1 MLQLPVIFVFSLFLG
16 LVMYAN
22 KFQKRKTKINLNKKL
37 KVQVSVQVFQAETGN
52 VTRNYCCAIL
62 FFQRPYQETTV

>member
-37 KVQVSVQVFQAETGN
+37 KVQVSVQVF
-52 VTRNYCCAIL
+52 
-62 FFQRPYQETTV
+62 

>member
-37 KVQVSVQVFQAETGN
+37 KVQVSAETGN